1 MSMDK
6 ESFVFYI
13 NSQPHM
19 MIEQSNTAKSK
30 SKTNHYLNVLITVQ
44 YDKVCLKLKYAVKIK
59 LHISMRM
66 KYLLVSS
73 SLHAMNSAGEEL
85 RR

>member
-1 MSMDK
+1 MDK
-6 ESFVFYI
+6 ERIILYI

-19 MIEQSNTAKSK
+19 MGEQSNTAKSTG
-30 SKTNHYLNVLITVQ
+30 KTNHYLNVLITVQ

-59 LHISMRM
+59 LHISMRV

-73 SLHAMNSAGEEL
+73 SLHDMNSAGEEV